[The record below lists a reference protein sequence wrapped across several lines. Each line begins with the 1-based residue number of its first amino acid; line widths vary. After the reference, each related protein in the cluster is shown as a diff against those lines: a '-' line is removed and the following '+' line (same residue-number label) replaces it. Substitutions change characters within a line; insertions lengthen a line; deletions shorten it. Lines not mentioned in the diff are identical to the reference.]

1 MGAFKVS
8 AIILVLL
15 SIAYQTVNA
24 SQTCMYCKRM
34 DTHSGFL
41 YSYSYCPAADNE
53 ACVADDWDYINS
65 KCSDKM
71 REGYLL
77 DIDAD
82 CGANQQLC
90 FDFESNNLA
99 INNPITK

>member
-1 MGAFKVS
+1 MERRIEKFLVQNLFVCLKV
-8 AIILVLL
+8 V
-15 SIAYQTVNA
+15 
-24 SQTCMYCKRM
+24 
-34 DTHSGFL
+34 D
-41 YSYSYCPAADNE
+41 SYYPAADNE